1 MEAPAERLGFCGGGV
16 TPARQ
21 RRAEGGRAGEWS
33 RLGGLPV
40 YPLGVPSG
48 HWQGLGLRENLRG
61 WYREQVEV
69 IKHRDSR

>member
-1 MEAPAERLGFCGGGV
+1 M
-16 TPARQ
+16 
-21 RRAEGGRAGEWS
+21 
-33 RLGGLPV
+33 GGLPV

-61 WYREQVEV
+61 RYREQVEV